1 MLDRNYADA
10 NFPTKHLIKDT
21 DLFIAE
27 AKSAGLNV
35 SSIEGVRKILEIAI
49 NKAFSEDDY
58 SSLFCDQSRA
68 AMKKAEGDCL
78 YVHSSHSLCQA
89 AKPKK
94 LSLTC

>member
-1 MLDRNYADA
+1 MLDRNYA

-58 SSLFCDQSRA
+58 SSLFCDQS
-68 AMKKAEGDCL
+68 
-78 YVHSSHSLCQA
+78 SSHEESRGRLYMYTLPYSLCA

>member
-35 SSIEGVRKILEIAI
+35 SSIEGAK
-49 NKAFSEDDY
+49 N
-58 SSLFCDQSRA
+58 SRNSNVA
-68 AMKKAEGDCL
+68 LGG
-78 YVHSSHSLCQA
+78 
-89 AKPKK
+89 
-94 LSLTC
+94 